1 MNSLLELGSRK
12 IRKDCDI
19 RRHKLVAIALSKS
32 GHIIASATNRKHS
45 GNVSDYSFHAEE
57 FLVRKLRK
65 LSARERYGSIRILV
79 ARLSKSGWALA
90 KPCNGCQRIL
100 KGYGITDVW
109 FTDREGIF
117 KL

>member
-1 MNSLLELGSRK
+1 MNSLLEIGSRK
-12 IRKDCDI
+12 IRKDCDV
-19 RRHKLVAIALSKS
+19 RRHKLVAFAMSKS
-32 GHIIASATNRKHS
+32 GCVIATATNRKHS

-65 LSARERYGSIRILV
+65 LAARERFGPIRVLV

-90 KPCNGCQRIL
+90 KPCNGCRRL
-100 KGYGITDVW
+100 LNGYGITDIW
-109 FTDREGIF
+109 FTDRQGIF